1 MKCLVGVVNNERKW
15 IPVCTRVMW
24 PEANGSVIV
33 GRNMDFHQDLHTN
46 LWKLP
51 RGVDRNDR
59 VEGKLKWT
67 SKYGS
72 VIAGVY
78 DLSLIHI

>member
-1 MKCLVGVVNNERKW
+1 
-15 IPVCTRVMW
+15 MW
-24 PEANGSVIV
+24 PEAYGSVIV

-51 RGVDRNDR
+51 RGVERNDR

-67 SKYGS
+67 SK
-72 VIAGVY
+72 
-78 DLSLIHI
+78 

>member
-1 MKCLVGVVNNERKW
+1 MLSTTNGSGFG
-15 IPVCTRVMW
+15 VCTRVMW
-24 PEANGSVIV
+24 PEAYGSVIV

-51 RGVDRNDR
+51 RGVERNDR

-67 SKYGS
+67 SK
-72 VIAGVY
+72 
-78 DLSLIHI
+78 